1 MNKKITEKNEN
12 LEMLV
17 FKIKKL
23 YEKQEMRKEKNA
35 EKVHNIHQSQHNN
48 AGRQ

>member
-35 EKVHNIHQSQHNN
+35 EKVHNIH
-48 AGRQ
+48 

>member
-1 MNKKITEKNEN
+1 MNKKITEKSEN
-12 LEMLV
+12 LETLV

-35 EKVHNIHQSQHNN
+35 EKVHNIH
-48 AGRQ
+48 

>member
-12 LEMLV
+12 LETLV

-35 EKVHNIHQSQHNN
+35 EKVHNIH
-48 AGRQ
+48 

>member
-23 YEKQEMRKEKNA
+23 YEKQEMRKEKNV
-35 EKVHNIHQSQHNN
+35 EKVHNIH
-48 AGRQ
+48 

>member
-23 YEKQEMRKEKNA
+23 YEKQEQIKESKCRT
-35 EKVHNIHQSQHNN
+35 V
-48 AGRQ
+48 

>member
-1 MNKKITEKNEN
+1 MKKKITEKNEN
-12 LEMLV
+12 LETLV

-35 EKVHNIHQSQHNN
+35 EKVHNIH
-48 AGRQ
+48 

>member
-12 LEMLV
+12 LETLV

-23 YEKQEMRKEKNA
+23 YEKQEQRKESKCRT
-35 EKVHNIHQSQHNN
+35 V
-48 AGRQ
+48 

>member
-1 MNKKITEKNEN
+1 MNKKTVSKSEN

-35 EKVHNIHQSQHNN
+35 EKVHNIH
-48 AGRQ
+48 

>member
-1 MNKKITEKNEN
+1 MNKKITEKSEN

-23 YEKQEMRKEKNA
+23 YEKQEIRREKNA
-35 EKVHNIHQSQHNN
+35 EKVHNIH
-48 AGRQ
+48 

>member
-1 MNKKITEKNEN
+1 MNKKIKEKNEN

-35 EKVHNIHQSQHNN
+35 EKVHNIH
-48 AGRQ
+48 

>member
-1 MNKKITEKNEN
+1 MNKKIDVKNEN
-12 LEMLV
+12 LDILI

-35 EKVHNIHQSQHNN
+35 EKVHNIH
-48 AGRQ
+48 

>member
-12 LEMLV
+12 LEILV

-35 EKVHNIHQSQHNN
+35 EKVHNIH
-48 AGRQ
+48 